1 MVIMKIYLKDIEQVS
16 KIVDSNGKDITS
28 QEMAKIRD
36 GRHFIKQ
43 DDYEKGKRDME
54 KYLNENDNHSIPPSA
69 GKNKKQ
75 PRRDAP
81 LPKFKL

>member
-1 MVIMKIYLKDIEQVS
+1 MKIYLKDVEQVS
-16 KIVDSNGKDITS
+16 KIIDSNGNDITA

-43 DDYEKGKRDME
+43 DDYEKGLADME
-54 KYLNENDNHSIPPSA
+54 KYLSENDNHSNSLTN
-69 GKNKKQ
+69 GKKRE

-81 LPKFKL
+81 LPKFSL

>member
-1 MVIMKIYLKDIEQVS
+1 MKIYLKDIEQIS
-16 KIVDSNGKDITS
+16 KIIDSNGNDITA
-28 QEMAKIRD
+28 QEMVKIRE
-36 GRHFIKQ
+36 GKHFIKQ
-43 DDYEKGKRDME
+43 DDYELGKRDME
-54 KYLNENDNHSIPPSA
+54 KYLNENDNHSISPTN

>member
-1 MVIMKIYLKDIEQVS
+1 MKIYLRDIEQVS
-16 KIVDSNGKDITS
+16 KIIDSNGNDITA
-28 QEMAKIRD
+28 QEMVKIRD

-54 KYLNENDNHSIPPSA
+54 KYLNENDSHSNSLTN
-69 GKNKKQ
+69 GEKRKE

>member
-1 MVIMKIYLKDIEQVS
+1 MKIYLKDVEQVS
-16 KIVDSNGKDITS
+16 KIVDSNGADITAT
-28 QEMAKIRD
+28 EMQKIRE
-36 GRHFIKQ
+36 GKHFIKQ
-43 DDYEKGKRDME
+43 DEYELGKRDMQ
-54 KYLNENDNHSIPPSA
+54 KYINENDNHSLTN

>member
-1 MVIMKIYLKDIEQVS
+1 MKIYLKDIDQIS

-28 QEMAKIRD
+28 QEMVKIRD

-43 DDYEKGKRDME
+43 DMYELGKKDME
-54 KYLNENDNHSIPPSA
+54 RYISENDYHSLTN
-69 GKNKKQ
+69 GKKRE

>member
-1 MVIMKIYLKDIEQVS
+1 MKDIEQVS
-16 KIVDSNGKDITS
+16 KIIDSSGKDITAT
-28 QEMAKIRD
+28 EMQKIRE

-43 DDYEKGKRDME
+43 DEYELGKRDME
-54 KYLNENDNHSIPPSA
+54 KYISENDSNSLTN
-69 GKNKKQ
+69 GEKRE

>member
-1 MVIMKIYLKDIEQVS
+1 MVMKIYLKDVEQIS
-16 KIVDSNGKDITS
+16 KIVDSNGNDITS

-43 DDYEKGKRDME
+43 DDYQKGLADME
-54 KYLNENDNHSIPPSA
+54 KYISENHSNSLTNG
-69 GKNKKQ
+69 GKRKE

-81 LPKFKL
+81 LPKFNL